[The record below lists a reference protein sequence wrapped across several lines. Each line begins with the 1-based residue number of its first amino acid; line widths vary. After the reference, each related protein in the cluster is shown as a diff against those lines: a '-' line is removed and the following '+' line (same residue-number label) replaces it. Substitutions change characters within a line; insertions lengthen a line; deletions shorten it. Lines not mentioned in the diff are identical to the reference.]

1 MKPIRQE
8 SSFTESKLGDVV
20 TFQRGFDI
28 TKDEQTEGDIPI
40 VSSSGVSSYHNQW
53 KIKGPGVVIGRK
65 GTLGTVHYLKDNYW
79 PHDTTLW
86 VKDFKGNDRRLVYYF
101 LQTLHLETFDT
112 GSSNPTLNRNH
123 IHKIKVLFP
132 KKQAQEKIAAILST
146 YDDLIENNRRRIA
159 LLEKM
164 AEEIYREWFVRM
176 RFPGHAQTEFVKG
189 MPAGWR
195 EMASSQ
201 VFDVLSGGTPKTDM
215 PAYWDGEI
223 PFFTPKDATEN
234 YYVIKTEKNIT
245 EKGLN
250 SCNSRLYPKDTIF
263 ITARGTVG
271 KLALANR
278 AMAMNQSCYALVP
291 KVQGR
296 VFFHFLTIRNAITYV
311 KGVSKSGVFDNI
323 IVDTFK
329 TVPIL
334 MPKNELVEQFNDA
347 VTPVFLHAS
356 TLLEANELLVGERN
370 KILPRLISGKLPVE
384 SLDIQFPSSMLNE
397 TKEQE
402 SEAVHA

>member
-1 MKPIRQE
+1 MNALSQK
-8 SSFTESKLGDVV
+8 SSFSEIKLGDAI

-28 TKDEQTEGDIPI
+28 TKSEQTEGDFPI
-40 VSSSGVSSYHNQW
+40 VSSSGISSFHNQW
-53 KIKGPGVVIGRK
+53 KLKGPGVVIGRK
-65 GTLGTVHYLKDNYW
+65 GSLGTVHYLRANYW

-86 VKDFKGNDRRLVYYF
+86 VKDFKGNDSRLVYYF
-101 LQTLHLETFDT
+101 LQTLHLQSFDT

-123 IHKIKVLFP
+123 IHKIKVMFP
-132 KKQAQEKIAAILST
+132 KKQVQKKISAILSA
-146 YDDLIENNRRRIA
+146 YDDLIDNNRRRIA

-164 AEEIYREWFVRM
+164 AEEIYREWFVRL
-176 RFPGHAQTEFVKG
+176 RFPGHKQTKFEKG
-189 MPAGWR
+189 VPAGWR
-195 EMASSQ
+195 EMASNQ

-215 PAYWDGEI
+215 PAYWDREI

-234 YYVIKTEKNIT
+234 YYVLKTEKNIT

-250 SCNSRLYPKDTIF
+250 SCNSKLYPKDTIF

-278 AMAMNQSCYALVP
+278 AMAMNQSCYALAM
-291 KVQGR
+291 KTKGR
-296 VFFHFLTIRNAITYV
+296 VFYHFLTIRNAITYV

-334 MPKNELVEQFNDA
+334 MPKNELVEQFNDT
-347 VTPVFLHAS
+347 VTPLFLRTS
-356 TLLEANELLVGERN
+356 TLLEVNELLVDKRN
-370 KILPRLISGKLPVE
+370 KILPRLISGKLSVE
-384 SLDIQFPSSMLNE
+384 NLDIQFPPSMLRE
-397 TKEQE
+397 TESQE
-402 SEAVHA
+402 FE